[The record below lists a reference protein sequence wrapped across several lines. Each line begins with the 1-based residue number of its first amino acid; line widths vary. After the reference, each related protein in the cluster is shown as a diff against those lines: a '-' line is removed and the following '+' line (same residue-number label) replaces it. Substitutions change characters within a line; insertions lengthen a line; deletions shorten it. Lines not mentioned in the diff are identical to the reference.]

1 METINQ
7 QSVFKHIVQTT
18 GDLPTLPPIANL
30 VLEKMSDP
38 DVTAKQLHDIIS
50 KDQSLAAR
58 ILKIANSTF
67 YGCSRNITRVSD
79 AVVIIGF
86 KTIKSLLLTSVLKD
100 LLKNFGLIEKL
111 LWDHSLGCAFG
122 SKILAQYIKFT
133 KIEEAFLSGLMH
145 DIGKVVLNIK
155 LPDKMPGIIKD
166 IYNSSEK
173 TFVLLEQE
181 VLGFNHAQV
190 GQLVAQKWNFAEE
203 IDEAIGTHHNPQLA
217 TLLPT
222 LSYIVNL
229 ANAFCHKLE
238 IGPTRRPHL
247 DLMTLDSVKFLRL
260 DETTVNRL
268 LDDTHNT
275 FQSQQSTFT
284 S

>member
-260 DETTVNRL
+260 DETTV
-268 LDDTHNT
+268 
-275 FQSQQSTFT
+275 
-284 S
+284 

>member
-1 METINQ
+1 METIYQ
-7 QSVFKHIVQTT
+7 QSLFKHIIRTT

-50 KDQSLAAR
+50 RDQSLAAR

-122 SKILAQYIKFT
+122 ARIVARYIKFS

-155 LPDKMPGIIKD
+155 LPDKMPEIIKD
-166 IYNSSEK
+166 VYNSSEK
-173 TFVLLEQE
+173 TFIGLEQE
-181 VLGFNHAQV
+181 ALGFNHAQV

-203 IDEAIGTHHNPQLA
+203 IDEAIGTHHNPRNA
-217 TLLPT
+217 TLLPS
-222 LSYIVNL
+222 LSYIVHL

-238 IGPTRRPHL
+238 IGPTRRP
-247 DLMTLDSVKFLRL
+247 DLNLMALDSVKFLRL
-260 DETTVNRL
+260 DENAVSQL
-268 LDDTHNT
+268 LEDTHST
-275 FQSQQSTFT
+275 FNSQQASFV
-284 S
+284 